1 MKIYMVRH
9 TSVGVPKGTC
19 YGQTNVP
26 LAETFAEEASI
37 VKQNLQ
43 GINFGSIYSSPLS
56 RCRKLAE
63 FCGYGDVAEFHDR
76 LKEIH
81 MGDWEMHLWDDLD
94 MTIWEE
100 DWVNVPPPHGESFAQ
115 MYQRVSNF
123 LDMIKQDKEDN
134 KLIFTH
140 GGVISCASVYFGQAD
155 IKSTFDLMPQYGEI
169 VVFDC

>member
-19 YGQTNVP
+19 YGHTNVP
-26 LAETFAEEASI
+26 LADTFIEEAGI

-43 GINFGSIYSSPLS
+43 GINFDFVYSSPLG

-63 FCGYGDVAEFHDR
+63 FCGYGEVVEFHDR

-81 MGDWEMHLWDDLD
+81 MGDWEMNLWDDLD
-94 MTIWEE
+94 MTLWKDE
-100 DWVNVPPPHGESFAQ
+100 WVNIPAPNGESFIQ
-115 MYQRVSNF
+115 MYERVSDF
-123 LDMIKQDKEDN
+123 LNMVKTMKGDN
-134 KLIFTH
+134 ALIFTH
-140 GGVISCASVYFGQAD
+140 GGVISCARVYFGLAD